1 MDYLLYNI
9 RLVDVAQRQVRVEPW
24 ALVWDQDGIIR
35 DSGPEQVVLLR
46 YPRATRLDGKNS
58 YVLPGLIDCHVHFSA
73 AGHPSKWDDL
83 TLSVPEMTARALVH
97 AKRTLYAG
105 ITSVRD
111 AGSPFGIGVGVRRA
125 IEHGWHVGPHMR
137 VAGTPFSITGGHA
150 DPANG
155 FPPHIHWQGGA
166 VVDSP
171 DDARREARRQL
182 RDGVDVL
189 KFMASGGVM
198 STGDKSTERGLLVEE
213 MAAAVAEAKNRG
225 KKTMAHAQAQEGIEN
240 ALKAGVDSI
249 EHGFYLSDWAIEE
262 MIKRDV
268 TLVATL
274 TAVQQI
280 IDHGVESGIAP
291 DSVEKAKVAQEA
303 HQNSLLRAFRA
314 GVRFA
319 MGTDAGTPFNYHGDN
334 AQEIRHLLD
343 LGLNIWDAL
352 EAATI
357 HGAELLDIPSG
368 LIAPGYLADL
378 ILLPNNPIDHPPTL
392 WTTSE
397 RRQVIKQGQLVKRL
411 DSVDPVEPK
420 EATV

>member
-1 MDYLLYNI
+1 MEYLLYNI
-9 RLVDVAQRQVRVEPW
+9 HLVDVSHRQVRDEPW
-24 ALVWDQDGIIR
+24 ALVWDHDGIIR
-35 DSGPEQVVLLR
+35 ESGPEKIIGVR
-46 YPRATRLDGKNS
+46 FPHATRINGQNR
-58 YVLPGLIDCHVHFSA
+58 YVLPGFIDCHVHFSA
-73 AGHPSKWDDL
+73 AGHPNKWDDL
-83 TLSVPEMTARALVH
+83 TLTVPEMTARALVH
-97 AKRTLYAG
+97 ARRTLFRG

-125 IEHGWHVGPHMR
+125 IEHGWHEGPHMR

-155 FPPHIHWQGGA
+155 FPAHIHWEGGA

-171 DDARREARRQL
+171 DDARKEARRQL
-182 RDGVDVL
+182 REGVDVL

-198 STGDKSTERGLLVEE
+198 STGDKSTERGLLLEE

-262 MIKRDV
+262 MIKREV

-291 DSVEKAKVAQEA
+291 ASVEKAKIAREA
-303 HQNSLLRAFRA
+303 HQNSLQRAFRA

-334 AQEIRHLLD
+334 AQEIRYLLEV
-343 LGLNIWDAL
+343 GLNIWDAL

-357 HGAELLDIPSG
+357 HGAELLDIPTG
-368 LIAPGYLADL
+368 VIAPGFWADL
-378 ILLPNNPIDHPPTL
+378 VLWPDNPIERPATL
-392 WTTSE
+392 WTPTD
-397 RRQVIKQGQLVKRL
+397 RHQVIKKGELL
-411 DSVDPVEPK
+411 NSK
-420 EATV
+420 EGAV